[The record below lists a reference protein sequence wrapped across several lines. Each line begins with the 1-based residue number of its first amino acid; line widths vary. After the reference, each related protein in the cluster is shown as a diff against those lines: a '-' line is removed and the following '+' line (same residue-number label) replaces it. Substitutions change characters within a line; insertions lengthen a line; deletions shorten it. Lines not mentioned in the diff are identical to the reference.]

1 MRFFS
6 TDNEELDRD
15 YLLNLQD
22 EEVLLLTKK
31 DPRAF
36 EILVERYQDAF
47 VGKAKQIL
55 GSREDAEDI
64 VQETFVKI
72 YIHCGS
78 FQKQE
83 GASFKSW
90 GYKIL
95 VNTCFTRGKKNSLH
109 NKRFTLID
117 PELECMIEDKNNFF
131 EKMSLSEYVLS
142 VFSRMPEPL
151 AKVLERYFVE
161 GVPQKELADEEGV
174 SVSAIKTRIH
184 RAKKAFRDTANL
196 FNLTQ

>member
-1 MRFFS
+1 MFFS
-6 TDNEELDRD
+6 TNAEELDKD
-15 YLLNLQD
+15 YLSNLQD
-22 EEVLLLTKK
+22 EEVLLLAKK

-78 FQKQE
+78 FHKQE

-109 NKRFTLID
+109 NKRFVLVD

-131 EKMSLSEYVLS
+131 EKMSLSEYMLS

-151 AKVLERYFVE
+151 AKVLQSYFID

-184 RAKKAFRDTANL
+184 RAKKAFRDISNS
-196 FNLTQ
+196 FVSE